1 MADEIP
7 VVGFARLFSRRR
19 CARIIGAHSPLGAK
33 LGARAGF
40 DAIWASGLEISA
52 SLGVPDANIVS
63 ASEVCRI
70 SSGIAAATDLPVMV
84 DMDSG
89 YGEPQQVFYAVRDF
103 VRAGVKAVCIEDKP
117 FPKSNSFS
125 KRRQT
130 LQATDDFVA
139 KLQAAAMAREKRDFW
154 IVARAEGFVV
164 GEGVADVLARARAY
178 VDAGADAVVV
188 QSRRKDAQEIEAF
201 CSRWRRPQPI
211 IAIPT
216 SYPATGADTLYQI
229 GVRGVIYANHG
240 LRASIRAMQTTFA
253 TILEEGSSAGVEA
266 SLASLNE
273 VFDLQGDEMIDHLE
287 KRATRRRRRPA

>member
-1 MADEIP
+1 
-7 VVGFARLFSRRR
+7 
-19 CARIIGAHSPLGAK
+19 
-33 LGARAGF
+33 
-40 DAIWASGLEISA
+40 
-52 SLGVPDANIVS
+52 
-63 ASEVCRI
+63 
-70 SSGIAAATDLPVMV
+70 MV